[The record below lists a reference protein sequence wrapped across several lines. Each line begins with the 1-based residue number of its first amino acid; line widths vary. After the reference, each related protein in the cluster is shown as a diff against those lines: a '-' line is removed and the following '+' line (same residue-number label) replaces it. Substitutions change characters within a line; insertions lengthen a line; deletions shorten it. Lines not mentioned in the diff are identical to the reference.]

1 MNFLK
6 RAVFSLWHHKKNTL
20 ILFSVFFVIA
30 VLILSGFSMLEACRA
45 EEKTMRESIG
55 ATVTVGTVYNG
66 ANLIPEE
73 KVAPLAQE
81 DNVTGY
87 NPYVLSM
94 ARGTIDITPYA
105 TPEQKDLYGS
115 MDRWFRVDGTLDVAS
130 SSGFLTGAQA
140 LSDGRLFEEDD
151 VCAAVISDAVAQD
164 SGVKIGDKVH
174 LETVQNLYGGEDVE
188 VTIVGTYSLSQAL
201 PHTNAP
207 YYNSE
212 NQVYTTPDAAMQLF
226 GPEGLVYNARF
237 TVRDPERAGEL
248 VEKLQALHLPE
259 EDNLQYTIDDLQ
271 YRAIRGTIGSMTGM
285 ATAMLLAS
293 CAIGGI
299 TLVMLLLIELNS
311 RDFEMG
317 VLLSMGESKVKIVLQ
332 LISESLFPVLAATTA
347 AIFASPAADWAVNQL
362 FTGSLT
368 APVSAT
374 GASVSAMYLCG
385 VALTLAASAV
395 TAYKVARY
403 EPKKALMAAG

>member
-188 VTIVGTYSLSQAL
+188 VGTYSLSQAL